1 MGAGFVLAAWLGHMV
16 VRAYSVL
23 LVLLVHL
30 LLAGDLAVRAVRGEL
45 EDGVAVGPVLGG
57 VLGGGSALSVVGL
70 DGLEAAAGCAG
81 DGLGRLLAK
90 GHGELLAVAADTAD
104 VVVGGHQNRL
114 T

>member
-30 LLAGDLAVRAVRGEL
+30 LLAGDLAVGAVRGEL

-57 VLGGGSALSVVGL
+57 VFCSSSALRVEGFDGIVLAGGAGGL
-70 DGLEAAAGCAG
+70 LRRGLAEGYVQFFAVIAG
-81 DGLGRLLAK
+81 
-90 GHGELLAVAADTAD
+90 EAD
-104 VVVGGHQNRL
+104 VVVGWH
-114 T
+114 